1 MPHVTVLFE
10 AVNDTP
16 RGAGVEVGDGLGVGV
31 GVLLAVGDADV
42 DGDVEAVGDGW
53 IKTETPPTDGPANA
67 MARVDIAAIT
77 ASQTRARRRT
87 EEVTVGGKIA
97 SYERDPVR
105 YRSA

>member
-10 AVNDTP
+10 VVNDTP

-31 GVLLAVGDADV
+31 LLAVGDADV
-42 DGDVEAVGDGW
+42 DGDAEAVGDGW
-53 IKTETPPTDGPANA
+53 TRTETPPTDGPANA
-67 MARVDIAAIT
+67 MARVVIAAMT

-87 EEVTVGGKIA
+87 EDVTVGGKIA